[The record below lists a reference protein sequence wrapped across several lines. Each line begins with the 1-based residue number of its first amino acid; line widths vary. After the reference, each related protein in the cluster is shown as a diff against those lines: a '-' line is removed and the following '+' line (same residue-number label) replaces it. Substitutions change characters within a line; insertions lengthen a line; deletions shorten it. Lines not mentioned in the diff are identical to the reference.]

1 MKAAIDRYLF
11 HLRNERNA
19 SPHTL
24 RNYESDLRQFL
35 DYMSPPG
42 TRPPALTMVDHHVIR
57 EYMGWL
63 YDQQLERAS
72 IGRKLATLR
81 SFFRYCVREGTMKSN
96 PARLVPSPKLAR
108 RLPEVPGTEDMNR
121 FLDGMASFQPP
132 APRRRGPPPK
142 EGTGEGRRARK
153 QKTPAGEPAADR
165 PLIGRD
171 RAIFEL
177 LYASGLR
184 VSELV
189 GLNLEDV
196 DRESQMLRVRGK
208 GRKERLVP
216 YGSKARQSL
225 EAYEKV
231 RAELLAC
238 AHGEPSAQAL
248 FLNYAGRRLC
258 VRSVDRIVKKYARL
272 LSTGWNAHAHA
283 FRHAFATHLL
293 TEGADLRAI
302 QELLGHRS
310 LSTTQRYTHASIRHL
325 MEVFDKAHPRA

>member
-1 MKAAIDRYLF
+1 MKDAIDRYLF
-11 HLRNERNA
+11 HLRTERNA

-24 RNYESDLRQFL
+24 KSYESDLRQFL
-35 DYMSPPG
+35 EYLSPSG
-42 TRPPALTMVDHHVIR
+42 SGLPALASLDHRVIR
-57 EYMGWL
+57 EYVGWM
-63 YDQQLERAS
+63 YDQKLERAS
-72 IGRKLATLR
+72 IGRKLAALR
-81 SFFRYCVREGTMKSN
+81 SFFRHCVRDGSMKSN
-96 PARLVPSPKLAR
+96 PARLVPTPKQAR
-108 RLPEVPGTEDMNR
+108 KLPEVPGTEEMNR
-121 FLDGMASFQPP
+121 FLDGVETFEPP
-132 APRRRGPPPK
+132 VVRPGPRPK
-142 EGTGEGRRARK
+142 ENASGRAARK
-153 QKTPAGEPAADR
+153 STARSEDAAADR
-165 PLIGRD
+165 PLLVRD
-171 RAIFEL
+171 RLLFEL

-196 DRESQMLRVRGK
+196 DREAQILRVRGK

-216 YGSKARQSL
+216 YGRRAQQSL

-231 RAELLAC
+231 RAELLTQAGGRAS
-238 AHGEPSAQAL
+238 AHVL
-248 FLNYAGRRLC
+248 FLNYAGRRLT
-258 VRSVDRIVKKYARL
+258 VRSVDRIVKKYASL

-302 QELLGHRS
+302 QELLGHTS

>member
-1 MKAAIDRYLF
+1 MQAAIDRYLF
-11 HLRNERNA
+11 HLRNEHNS

-24 RNYESDLRQFL
+24 RNYGSDLRQFIEYL
-35 DYMSPPG
+35 SAPG
-42 TRPPALTMVDHHVIR
+42 TDAPALDSVDHHLIR
-57 EYMGWL
+57 EYIGWL
-63 YDQQLERAS
+63 YDQKMERTS
-72 IGRKLATLR
+72 IARKLATLR
-81 SFFRYCVREGTMKSN
+81 SFFRFCVREGSMKTN
-96 PARLVPSPKLAR
+96 PARLVPTPKLAR
-108 RLPEVPGTEDMNR
+108 RLPEVPGTEEMNR
-121 FLDGMASFQPP
+121 FLEGMAAVEPV
-132 APRRRGPPPK
+132 AGRG
-142 EGTGEGRRARK
+142 RSA
-153 QKTPAGEPAADR
+153 KTEPAATSER
-165 PLIGRD
+165 AASSRRLLERD
-171 RAIFEL
+171 RLIFEL

-196 DRESQMLRVRGK
+196 DRESRMLRVRGK

-216 YGSKARQSL
+216 YGTKARQTL
-225 EAYEKV
+225 EAYERV
-231 RAELLAC
+231 RPELLAR
-238 AHGEPSAQAL
+238 AGGGRAAQAL
-248 FLNYAGRRLC
+248 FLNYAGRRLQA
-258 VRSVDRIVKKYARL
+258 RSVDRIVKKYAKL

>member
-24 RNYESDLRQFL
+24 RNYQSDLRQFIDYLCPPSTEAPVL
-35 DYMSPPG
+35 DG
-42 TRPPALTMVDHHVIR
+42 VDHHLIR
-57 EYMGWL
+57 EYIGWL
-63 YDQQLERAS
+63 YDQQFERAS
-72 IGRKLATLR
+72 IARKLATLR
-81 SFFRYCVREGTMKSN
+81 SFFRFCVREGSMASN
-96 PARLVPSPKLAR
+96 PARLVPTPKLAR
-108 RLPEVPGTEDMNR
+108 RLPEVPGTEEMNR
-121 FLDGMASFQPP
+121 FLDGMAAVQPSV
-132 APRRRGPPPK
+132 ARRRGSPQEP
-142 EGTGEGRRARK
+142 GA
-153 QKTPAGEPAADR
+153 AGERAAFSLL
-165 PLIGRD
+165 LIERD
-171 RAIFEL
+171 RVIFEL
-177 LYASGLR
+177 LYSSGLR

-208 GRKERLVP
+208 GRKERIVP
-216 YGSKARQSL
+216 YGSKARQTL
-225 EAYEKV
+225 EVYESV
-231 RAELLAC
+231 RGELLAR
-238 AHGEPSAQAL
+238 ARGGRSAQAL
-248 FLNYAGRRLC
+248 FLNYAGRRLRA
-258 VRSVDRIVKKYARL
+258 RSVDRIVKKYSRL
-272 LSTGWNAHAHA
+272 LATGWNAHAHA

>member
-1 MKAAIDRYLF
+1 MKDAIDRYLF

-24 RNYESDLRQFL
+24 KSYESDLRQFL
-35 DYMSPPG
+35 EYLSPPG
-42 TRPPALTMVDHHVIR
+42 SRPPALASLDHHVIR
-57 EYMGWL
+57 EYVGWM
-63 YDQQLERAS
+63 YDQKLDRAS
-72 IGRKLATLR
+72 IGRKLAALR
-81 SFFRYCVREGTMKSN
+81 SFFRHCVREGTMKSN
-96 PARLVPSPKLAR
+96 PARLVPTPKLAR
-108 RLPEVPGTEDMNR
+108 KLPEVPGTEEMNR
-121 FLDGMASFQPP
+121 FLDGVESFEPP
-132 APRRRGPPPK
+132 VVRPGPRPK
-142 EGTGEGRRARK
+142 ESASGPVARK
-153 QKTPAGEPAADR
+153 SATPSGDAADR
-165 PLIGRD
+165 PLVVRD
-171 RAIFEL
+171 RLLFEL

-196 DRESQMLRVRGK
+196 DREAQVLRVRGK

-216 YGSKARQSL
+216 YGRKAQQSL

-231 RAELLAC
+231 RAELLTQAGGRAS
-238 AHGEPSAQAL
+238 AHVL
-248 FLNYAGRRLC
+248 FLNYAGRRLT
-258 VRSVDRIVKKYARL
+258 VRSVDRIVKKYASL

-302 QELLGHRS
+302 QELLGHSS

>member
-24 RNYESDLRQFL
+24 RNYESDLGQFITYL
-35 DYMSPPG
+35 STPGGEPPELAG
-42 TRPPALTMVDHHVIR
+42 LDHHLIR
-57 EYMGWL
+57 EYVGWL
-63 YDQQLERAS
+63 YDQQLGRAS
-72 IGRKLATLR
+72 IARKLATLR
-81 SFFRYCVREGTMKSN
+81 SFFRFCVREGRMASN
-96 PARLVPSPKLAR
+96 PARLVPTPKLPR
-108 RLPEVPGTEDMNR
+108 RLPEVPGTEEMNR
-121 FLDGMASFQPP
+121 FLDGMAKFQPA
-132 APRRRGPPPK
+132 APRRRGAPK
-142 EGTGEGRRARK
+142 DPAA
-153 QKTPAGEPAADR
+153 AGEREGASR
-165 PLIGRD
+165 LLLRRD

-177 LYASGLR
+177 LYGSGLR

-196 DRESQMLRVRGK
+196 DREAQMLRVRGK

-216 YGSKARQSL
+216 YGSKARQTL
-225 EAYEKV
+225 EAYEDV
-231 RAELLAC
+231 RAELLAG
-238 AHGEPSAQAL
+238 ARERGTAQAV
-248 FLNYAGRRLC
+248 FLNYTGCRLRA
-258 VRSVDRIVKKYARL
+258 RSVDRIVKKYTRL
-272 LSTGWNAHAHA
+272 LETGWNAHAHA

-310 LSTTQRYTHASIRHL
+310 LSTTQKYTHASIRHL

>member
-1 MKAAIDRYLF
+1 MKEAIDRNLF

-35 DYMSPPG
+35 EYLCPPG
-42 TRPPALTMVDHHVIR
+42 SQPPALASIDHRLIR
-57 EYMGWL
+57 EYVGWL
-63 YDQQLERAS
+63 YDKKLERAS
-72 IGRKLATLR
+72 IGRKLAALR
-81 SFFRYCVREGTMKSN
+81 SFFRHCVREGITKSN
-96 PARLVPSPKLAR
+96 PARLVPTPKLAR
-108 RLPEVPGTEDMNR
+108 KHPEVPGTEEMNR
-121 FLDGMASFQPP
+121 LLDGVDSFQPP
-132 APRRRGPPPK
+132 PRRRPGRRPK
-142 EGTGEGRRARK
+142 ENSRSVVTPPA
-153 QKTPAGEPAADR
+153 KTSSGDAAADR
-165 PLIGRD
+165 PLVVRD
-171 RAIFEL
+171 RLLFEL

-196 DRESQMLRVRGK
+196 DREAQMLRVRGK

-216 YGSKARQSL
+216 YGRKAQQSL

-231 RAELLAC
+231 RAELLAQSRGRAA
-238 AHGEPSAQAL
+238 AHAL
-248 FLNYAGRRLC
+248 FLNYAGRRLSA
-258 VRSVDRIVKKYARL
+258 RSVDRIVKKYAEL

-302 QELLGHRS
+302 QDLLGHSS

>member
-1 MKAAIDRYLF
+1 MKAAIERYLF

-24 RNYESDLRQFL
+24 KNYGSDLRQFVEYL
-35 DYMSPPG
+35 SPPG
-42 TRPPALTMVDHHVIR
+42 EETPALKAMDHRLVR
-57 EYMGWL
+57 EYIGWL
-63 YDQQLERAS
+63 YDQRFERAS
-72 IGRKLATLR
+72 VARKLAALR
-81 SFFRYCVREGTMKSN
+81 SFFRFCVREGSMKSN
-96 PARLVPSPKLAR
+96 PARLVPGPKLAR
-108 RLPEVPGTEDMNR
+108 RLPEVPGTEEMNR
-121 FLDGMASFQPP
+121 FLDGMAALQPAEEHRREP
-132 APRRRGPPPK
+132 KPRP
-142 EGTGEGRRARK
+142 
-153 QKTPAGEPAADR
+153 QPAASGAR
-165 PLIGRD
+165 APASPLLLERD
-171 RAIFEL
+171 RLIFEL

-208 GRKERLVP
+208 GRKERIVP
-216 YGSKARQSL
+216 YGAKARQSL
-225 EAYEKV
+225 EAYENV
-231 RAELLAC
+231 RAGMA
-238 AHGEPSAQAL
+238 ARTGEGGSAQAL
-248 FLNYAGRRLC
+248 FLNYAGRRLRE
-258 VRSVDRIVKKYARL
+258 RSVDRIVKKYARL

-325 MEVFDKAHPRA
+325 MEVFDKSHPRA

>member
-1 MKAAIDRYLF
+1 MKAAVDRYLH

-24 RNYESDLRQFL
+24 KNYASDLRQFIEYL
-35 DYMSPPG
+35 SPPG
-42 TRPPALTMVDHHVIR
+42 TEAPALGSVDHHLIR
-57 EYMGWL
+57 EYVGWL
-63 YDQQLERAS
+63 YDQKMERSS
-72 IGRKLATLR
+72 IARKLAALR
-81 SFFRYCVREGTMKSN
+81 SFFRFCVREGNMKLN
-96 PARLVPSPKLAR
+96 PARLVPGPKLAR
-108 RLPEVPGTEDMNR
+108 KLPEVPGTEEMNR
-121 FLDGMASFQPP
+121 FLDGMAAMQPT
-132 APRRRGPPPK
+132 
-142 EGTGEGRRARK
+142 EGGRARAK
-153 QKTPAGEPAADR
+153 PMPAETGVRAPSSE
-165 PLIGRD
+165 LLLERD
-171 RAIFEL
+171 RLIFEL

-196 DRESQMLRVRGK
+196 DREAQMLRVRGK
-208 GRKERLVP
+208 GRKERIVP

-225 EAYEKV
+225 EAYEKQ
-231 RAELLAC
+231 RGDLLAR
-238 AHGEPSAQAL
+238 ARDGRSAQAL
-248 FLNYAGRRLC
+248 LLNYAGRRLD

-325 MEVFDKAHPRA
+325 MEVFDKSHPRA